1 MPPPTTSLLCAL
13 AGFACALALA
23 ACGSSSS
30 SSSSTSIPR
39 YTAPTASTST
49 PATTPTQPTTTGST
63 PTTTTPPTR
72 TAPQPSTGGT
82 SADAAAAETTV
93 KGLGYTVPDPSTYK
107 SSNTLRVLIG
117 VRTGSADGRVQQA
130 FFFVGGRYIGT
141 DTKDPS
147 AAIRVVGQNDTTVTL
162 RYALYKRGDPL
173 CCPHAGHADVR
184 YQLDNGKLSPLD
196 PIPTASGTAP
206 VSRQ

>member
-1 MPPPTTSLLCAL
+1 MPPPVTSLLCAL
-13 AGFACALALA
+13 AGFACALALG

-39 YTAPTASTST
+39 YSAPTTSTST
-49 PATTPTQPTTTGST
+49 PATTPTP
-63 PTTTTPPTR
+63 R
-72 TAPQPSTGGT
+72 TSPEPSTGGT
-82 SADAAAAETTV
+82 SADAAAAEATV
-93 KGLGYTVPDPSTYK
+93 KRLGYTVADPSTYK
-107 SSNTLRVLIG
+107 ATDTLRVLIG

-147 AAIRVVGQNDTTVTL
+147 AAIRVVGHDDTTVTL

-173 CCPHAGHADVR
+173 CCPHGGHADVR

-196 PIPTASGTAP
+196 PIPSASGTAP
-206 VSRQ
+206 LSRE